1 MRKVL
6 LLALLLSSFSSCANR
21 GFGDEKNSIRSII
34 SGSTKIQKSKNSNI
48 INILRAIGAPANI
61 TSVNNY
67 KYYKWGHNRNVGV
80 STIIAGGSYSLYCD
94 FTAETFTEKI
104 GKNLEERVTNLAWQG
119 TECDTYIDAINSYYS
134 QNLNDKNIIPVED
147 KSQDELKV
155 MKEKEISEIQKDVK
169 KDDEE
174 KNITTKPE
182 GQNSNENAKVLHEKI
197 VEKVSTDT
205 TSKNEATAQEGIKKE
220 NE

>member
-1 MRKVL
+1 MRKFL
-6 LLALLLSSFSSCANR
+6 FLLSISILSSSCANR

-48 INILRAIGAPANI
+48 INILRAIGAPLNI

-80 STIIAGGSYSLYCD
+80 STIIAGGNYSLYCD
-94 FTAETFTEKI
+94 FTAETFTEKV

-147 KSQDELKV
+147 KSQIEIK
-155 MKEKEISEIQKDVK
+155 KEDVQAKEDK
-169 KDDEE
+169 KDEGKNNVTKSEE
-174 KNITTKPE
+174 NKLE
-182 GQNSNENAKVLHEKI
+182 ENAKVIHDKIIESVSEK
-197 VEKVSTDT
+197 KDLG
-205 TSKNEATAQEGIKKE
+205 NEAKDEDLLVKKE
-220 NE
+220 DQKI